1 MNVYTILFYL
11 NEDSSCGCDDHDH
24 EHNHDHNDGCGCG
37 SHEQAHE
44 HNHEH
49 GETCGSDDCG
59 CGHDHGTMRDDSD
72 VIGVIKTL
80 GAWANFMP
88 DSYLVKSE
96 FTADQISE
104 KIGAVLAHGDLL
116 FVTNVDKNNVS
127 SLTPGVVDWI
137 RQ

>member
-11 NEDSSCGCDDHDH
+11 NEDSSCGCDDH
-24 EHNHDHNDGCGCG
+24 EHNHDHNDGCGCD
-37 SHEQAHE
+37 SHEHTHE

-59 CGHDHGTMRDDSD
+59 CGHDHGTVRDDYD
-72 VIGVIKTL
+72 VMAVIKTL

-104 KIGAVLAHGDLL
+104 KISAVLEAKDLL
-116 FVTNVDKNNVS
+116 FVTKVAKDDVA

>member
-11 NEDSSCGCDDHDH
+11 NEDSSCGCDD
-24 EHNHDHNDGCGCG
+24 NSHDHNDGCGCG
-37 SHEQAHE
+37 SHEHTHEHNHE

-59 CGHDHGTMRDDSD
+59 CGHDHGTVRDDYD
-72 VIGVIKTL
+72 VIEVIKTL

-96 FTADQISE
+96 FTANQITE
-104 KIGAVLAHGDLL
+104 KISAVLEPKDLL
-116 FVTNVDKNNVS
+116 FVTKVDKDDVA

>member
-11 NEDSSCGCDDHDH
+11 NEDSSDHH
-24 EHNHDHNDGCGCG
+24 HSHDHNDSCGC
-37 SHEQAHE
+37 SSTE

-49 GETCGSDDCG
+49 GNTCSSGDDCG
-59 CGHDHGTMRDDSD
+59 CGHDHGTIRDDYD
-72 VIGVIKTL
+72 VVGVIKTL

-96 FTADQISE
+96 FTAEEISE
-104 KIGAVLAHGDLL
+104 KIKAVLQDKDLL
-116 FVTNVDKNNVS
+116 FVTKVDKDDVS

-137 RQ
+137 RN

>member
-11 NEDSSCGCDDHDH
+11 NEDSSCGCGDHDH
-24 EHNHDHNDGCGCG
+24 DHNECGCESHDHT
-37 SHEQAHE
+37 HE

-59 CGHDHGTMRDDSD
+59 CGHDHATVRDDSD
-72 VIGVIKTL
+72 VVAVIKTL
-80 GAWANFMP
+80 GSWANFMP

-96 FTADQISE
+96 FNANQISE
-104 KIGAVLAHGDLL
+104 KISTVLEPKDLL
-116 FVTNVDKNNVS
+116 FVTKVDKDDVS